1 MNRSRIVSVQGAG
14 YRRQRTDFCF
24 LFSVICFLFL
34 PAGCRFYEAS
44 EPMPRYSYLSP
55 YKDLTAVGRVAI
67 VELDNDSAYPKIST
81 DITEALFLA
90 LQKKQLFG
98 LTMVHQ
104 DDAAWRSL
112 EIEPDTVYTL
122 EQLFVIYNVLKCDA
136 LLVGTV
142 TEYKPYPHMTVGLRL
157 RLLDLSD
164 GQLLWA
170 AEQVWDSADK
180 TMQRTIKKYYQSQTL
195 SGQESLSEQMTI
207 ISPLKFIGFI
217 AYEVAETLQPK

>member
-1 MNRSRIVSVQGAG
+1 MVSVQRAE

-24 LFSVICFLFL
+24 LFSVICLLFL

-55 YKDLTAVGRVAI
+55 YKDLTAIGRVAI
-67 VELDNDSAYPKIST
+67 VELDNDSAYPKISA
-81 DITEALFLA
+81 DVTEALFLA

-104 DDAAWRSL
+104 DDSAWRSL

-122 EQLFVIYNVLKCDA
+122 EQLFVIRDVLKCDA

-142 TEYKPYPHMTVGLRL
+142 TQYEPYPHMTVGLRL
-157 RLLDLSD
+157 RLLDLSG

-170 AEQVWDSADK
+170 VEQVWDSADK
-180 TMQRTIKKYYQSQTL
+180 TMQRTIKKYYQSQMF
-195 SGQESLSEQMTI
+195 SGEESLREQMTI